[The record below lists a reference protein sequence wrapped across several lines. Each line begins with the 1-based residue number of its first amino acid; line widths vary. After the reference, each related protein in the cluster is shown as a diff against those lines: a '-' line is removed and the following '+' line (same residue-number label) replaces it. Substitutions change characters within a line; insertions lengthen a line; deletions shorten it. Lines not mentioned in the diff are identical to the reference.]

1 MSRVA
6 ERPAAAGKAVADEPE
21 LEAKVLGESK
31 YDQITSMLMAILAG
45 AILVVAWLGLVY
57 VSTHA
62 FAARVTAP
70 LQIIEVFGGGG
81 GSPDG
86 TPGST
91 EKIDIAGADASAM
104 ASNNE
109 EAAGD
114 FEEPSVQQT
123 PGAMLDVAV
132 EAGQSLAEVDL
143 GAVMPSGG
151 QVASGKRASKLGTG
165 GPGLGFGPGDGGV
178 PAEQRWSIVYKP
190 GQPETEY
197 ARQLDALGVEMAV
210 VVPPD
215 QLTYVSNFSSATP
228 TRRTGSSRGDHR
240 LYFLWQGRGRKE
252 NDIAPDSGKPES
264 RSGRTRSFSFIP
276 KRRNDAWPSWKFGSR
291 EGSRPKS
298 GSLDSQL
305 FPAAAAMTSRSPPR
319 NHYARRSRPSHP
331 ENESSLHGHSRS
343 TRQPGP
349 RSIR

>member
-1 MSRVA
+1 MSQVA
-6 ERPAAAGKAVADEPE
+6 ERSAPGAKAAAEEPE

-45 AILVVAWLGLVY
+45 AVLVVAWLGLVY

-62 FAARVTAP
+62 FAARVSAP

-86 TPGST
+86 TAGST
-91 EKIDIAGADASAM
+91 EKIDVAGADASAM

-151 QVASGKRASKLGTG
+151 QVASGKRSSKLGTG

-178 PAEQRWSIVYKP
+178 PAEQRWSIVYKQ
-190 GQPETEY
+190 GQPESDY
-197 ARQLDALGVEMAV
+197 ARQLDSLGVEMAV
-210 VVPPD
+210 AVSSD
-215 QLTYVSNFSSATP
+215 QLVYVSNFSSPTP
-228 TRRTGSSRGDHR
+228 TKRQGAGRGDHR
-240 LYFLWQGRGRKE
+240 LFFLWQGRGRK
-252 NDIAPDSGKPES
+252 DSDVTLLQKAGVDVGDKAVFQFYPEAAE
-264 RSGRTRSFSFIP
+264 
-276 KRRNDAWPSWKFGSR
+276 RRLAELEVRFKG
-291 EGSRPKS
+291 
-298 GSLDSQL
+298 
-305 FPAAAAMTSRSPPR
+305 
-319 NHYARRSRPSHP
+319 
-331 ENESSLHGHSRS
+331 
-343 TRQPGP
+343 RQPGE
-349 RSIR
+349 IRVTRFTVVPSGSGYDFQVAAQEPLR